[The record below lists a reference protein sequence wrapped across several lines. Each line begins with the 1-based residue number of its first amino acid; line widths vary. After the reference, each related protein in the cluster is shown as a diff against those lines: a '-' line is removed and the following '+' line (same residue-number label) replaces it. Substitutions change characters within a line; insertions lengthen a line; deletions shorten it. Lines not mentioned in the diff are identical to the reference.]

1 MFFHPILVKVL
12 VDLPLFLLVLKHA
25 ADELITTFCT
35 YTQTISI
42 RVSEFLTDAEGI
54 SRFHLMHNDIS
65 EILYHVAICRFS
77 YVITLNSIIFS

>member
-35 YTQTISI
+35 NTQTISI
-42 RVSEFLTDAEGI
+42 RVSDFFTDAEGL
-54 SRFHLMHNDIS
+54 SRFHLMQNDIS
-65 EILYHVAICRFS
+65 KIFYHVAICRFS